1 MDYYYCFVCK
11 TYFKSDKNICT
22 QCGRG
27 TAKARRKLY
36 KSTPSVDTYRI
47 YVDGVL
53 VGNQRVEK
61 TVS

>member
-1 MDYYYCFVCK
+1 MDYYYCFACK

-36 KSTPSVDTYRI
+36 KSTSSVDTYRI
-47 YVDGVL
+47 YVDDVL